1 MKVISAT
8 LKAATLAIGVA
19 ACFAAQASTA
29 IVFDPTGTAGPTGNL
44 TVTSLDQAPGNAL
57 ALGVNAN
64 TQTGAFTL
72 LYQANLQ
79 AAQNGSTQVFSQ
91 GQGGN
96 FFTFVAGFGEQ
107 ITGNTVLPNGNNI
120 LSFGFD
126 ASNPNNF
133 YRMYAQTA
141 AGNDL
146 TGQGFGGTAPILT
159 GHFVATNYSSSFQ
172 VTAGS
177 GSTPLDQFAA
187 DGNNYPTV
195 NTVTGSGATQITL
208 VIDSFN
214 TNYFPSL
221 VVGATSSIINT
232 SQVLAFTSIDPSA
245 FLTQM
250 DGTQVAGATNVGAVN
265 GRGTNTIFQA
275 DANQSFNVP
284 EPLPTALIGVGL
296 IGMALS
302 RRRKQK

>member
-1 MKVISAT
+1 MKVLSAT

-19 ACFAAQASTA
+19 ACFAAQASTT
-29 IVFDPTGTAGPTGNL
+29 IVFDPSGTAGPTGNI
-44 TVTSLDQAPGNAL
+44 TISSLDQAPGNAL
-57 ALGVNAN
+57 AVGVNASSNN
-64 TQTGAFTL
+64 TAFTL
-72 LYQANLQ
+72 YYQANLQ
-79 AAQNGSTQVFSQ
+79 AAQLNSSQVFSN
-91 GQGGN
+91 GDGGR
-96 FFTFVAGFGEQ
+96 FFTFVAGFGET
-107 ITGNTVLPNGNNI
+107 ITSNTVTGPNTNI

-133 YRMYAQTA
+133 YRMYAQTS

-159 GHFVATNYSSSFQ
+159 GHFVATNYSSFFG
-172 VTAGS
+172 VAGGGAGTA
-177 GSTPLDQFAA
+177 LDQSAN
-187 DGNNYPTV
+187 GNQYAGV
-195 NTVTGSGATQITL
+195 STVTGTGATQITL

-214 TNYFPSL
+214 ANYFPSM

-232 SQVLAFTSIDPSA
+232 SQVLAFASIDPAA
-245 FLTQM
+245 FLTTA
-250 DGTQVAGATNVGAVN
+250 DGTQIAGATSVGAVN
-265 GRGTNTIFQA
+265 GRGNNTIFQA